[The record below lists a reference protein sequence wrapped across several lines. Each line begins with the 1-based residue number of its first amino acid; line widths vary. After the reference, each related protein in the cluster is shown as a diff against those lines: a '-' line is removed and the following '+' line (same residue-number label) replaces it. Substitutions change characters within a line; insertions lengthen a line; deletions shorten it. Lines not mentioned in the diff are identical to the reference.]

1 MSRKVHFDK
10 SAPTETPTTR
20 GKPLCPGD
28 HWYADTTHN
37 HDKVTCP
44 TCLGILD
51 RKAMAARPADAP
63 KIEMVKFD
71 GMSGYR
77 FTYKAMVNGNHVG
90 FIVYDGAY
98 GGGKWKI
105 TINRISD
112 AKDRRVMSYELANS
126 GTYNSGRMWE
136 TAYTYMTKER
146 ALLACVDFVAAGRL
160 PTHAALE
167 IEAKEFAARQARYQA
182 RLAQEEADNSADLQH
197 ALDAISSVLLR
208 PDLSNSER
216 DGLERAIL
224 RLRLK
229 ERA

>member
-10 SAPTETPTTR
+10 SAPTEPPTSK
-20 GKPLCPGD
+20 GIPLCPGD

-51 RKAMAARPADAP
+51 RRAMAARPADAP

-77 FTYKAMVNGNHVG
+77 FTYKAMVNDDHVG

-105 TINRISD
+105 TINRIPD

-126 GTYNSGRMWE
+126 GTYDSGRVWE
-136 TAYTYMTKER
+136 TTYTYATKER
-146 ALLACVDFVAAGRL
+146 ALLACVDFAADGRL
-160 PTHAALE
+160 PTHAVLE
-167 IEAKEFAARQARYQA
+167 RGAKEFAEREVRYQA
-182 RLAQEEADNSADLQH
+182 RVAQEEANDATDLGH
-197 ALDAISSVLLR
+197 ALDAIKSVLSR
-208 PDLSNSER
+208 ADLSNSER
-216 DGLERAIL
+216 DGLERAVL
-224 RLRLK
+224 RLRRK
-229 ERA
+229 DFR